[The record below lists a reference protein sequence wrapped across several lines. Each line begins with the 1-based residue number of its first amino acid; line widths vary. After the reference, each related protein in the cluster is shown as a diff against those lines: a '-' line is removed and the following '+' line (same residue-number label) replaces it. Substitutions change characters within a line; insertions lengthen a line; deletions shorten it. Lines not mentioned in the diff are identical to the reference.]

1 MHVLSQ
7 LRDAIEEMGWQNLRD
22 AERTLS
28 PYQLTFPQAIALSI
42 LDRQGPDLA
51 MAKLAAQ
58 TGLPASTI
66 TSIMDRLVL
75 RGLAERRHL
84 PTDRR
89 KITGSL
95 TEEGTRLVRELDAQR
110 RQSLVDFM
118 EGFTDEELALLTKLI
133 ERWTALSNPDF
144 SGI

>member
-1 MHVLSQ
+1 MLSQ

-75 RGLAERRHL
+75 RGLVERRHL

-133 ERWTALSNPDF
+133 ERWTALSNPDV